1 MSTEAEA
8 EGAVTYL
15 DALEIFTRGDV
26 EQVKKII
33 PQWMAAYNSSDE
45 GGEGDA
51 LISSCTPLHLA
62 VQCPRKE
69 VVAAILEFDQ
79 PPVPVNATDGH
90 GATALQL
97 AAKAARRDVVKM
109 LLRHGADDL
118 AQDKQGHDALAY
130 AAEPGVAAVLQ
141 DHRTEQAHAATAQL
155 FAAARGSDSA
165 KVEQTLEAV
174 ASRADVA
181 GRNSD
186 GGTLLHA
193 AVQGG
198 HETLARWAIAE
209 GVDVFARD
217 AHDKSAEAYAADNTR
232 MRELLNQA
240 PMGNARTVQ
249 PERAPRLSG
258 SLHKWTN
265 YAGGWKARWF
275 ELEDGVLSYYKNQAD
290 ADSAC
295 RGAINL
301 RVAKI
306 GMVGRDRTQ
315 FEILGKGSVKYRVK
329 APDAA
334 IAKQWVHLLNVSK
347 QWALMRLKDTEDPS
361 SPSAPSTEDAVA
373 EDHGAPQRPRTS
385 SLLRSKAADTP
396 TSVRTSTPQSQHMR
410 TQHQRRTSASSARS
424 GNGEARSP
432 RSSQLDGSPSV
443 HSAADSTVESSS
455 ESDDEMYSTRNAF
468 FSTLAELRAQ
478 LFIQDRLLEGLRK
491 TEPLSQSSE
500 ELARYRNIATQTTAQ
515 SRDLVA
521 TLDRVYR
528 ESSAAWQARMRREQ
542 ERIDMLAD
550 SLRSAVVSSQTLLE
564 SVRQKQDTV
573 DQELKHQQNQ
583 EEARVPDALAAAS
596 SCMSNYGLSA
606 AAPPEDDEEEDF
618 ADASDEFFD
627 AVTSVVSLGPSA
639 VQSTTP
645 SPAAEREEALQKDMT
660 LQKGEELP
668 QKGLTTGGEEI
679 SQTVS
684 PQDDISLH
692 KKQSRQPTDLTALSG
707 YPAAQTVRTTLPPI
721 THGGP
726 SLNLW
731 SIIKGAIGKD
741 LSKVSVPVFFNE
753 PTSFLQRFTEDM
765 EYSELLELAARLPRS
780 ADRTLFVA
788 GFAMSNYASTFGRIA
803 KPFNP
808 LLGETFEYVRRDRKY
823 RALSEQVEHHPP
835 ISACWVEGANFVY
848 HADTNIKSKFNSG
861 SLTVVPTGVCH
872 VELRL
877 PLAFLD
883 CPEERNAGDARQ
895 SPNIN
900 HEEGY
905 FTEHYTWNKLTTNV
919 NGIMLANFWIE
930 HVGDLNVVNH
940 RTGDATKIT
949 FMQSGWTGKNK
960 FKVTGESLDRRGQRV
975 YEIAGDWTSRLVA
988 RPVGSEAS
996 ADQAAEPV
1004 VYSNDTDHANSAST
1018 GDAVGFA
1025 AAHIVEVPRKPFV
1038 LWKINERPTQDNNY
1052 HLTTFA
1058 MSLNDKPSGLEPFLC
1073 PSDSRFRP
1081 DQRAMEVGEYELAD
1095 REKSRLENKQRA
1107 TRRRREQGEL
1117 ESWNPRWFEK
1127 ALDEDSG
1134 EEFWRFNGQ
1143 YWSERERVA
1152 EIKKQD
1158 ENTKNQPSSIE
1169 LWSGVEDIF

>member
-1 MSTEAEA
+1 MAAEAEA

-33 PQWMAAYNSSDE
+33 PQWMAAYHSSNSN
-45 GGEGDA
+45 GDA

-69 VVAAILEFDQ
+69 VVAAILEFDH
-79 PPVPVNATDGH
+79 PAVPVDATDGH

-118 AQDKQGHDALAY
+118 AQDNQGHDALAY
-130 AAEPGVAAVLQ
+130 TADAGIAAVLQ
-141 DHRTEQAHAATAQL
+141 DHRTELAHAATAQL
-155 FAAARGSDSA
+155 FAAARGDDSA

-174 ASRADVA
+174 AGRADVA

-198 HETLARWAIAE
+198 HEALARWAIAE

-217 AHDKSAEAYAADNTR
+217 AHDKPAEAYASDNTR
-232 MRELLNQA
+232 MRELLSQA
-240 PMGNARTVQ
+240 PMGNVRTAQ
-249 PERAPRLSG
+249 LERAPRLSG
-258 SLHKWTN
+258 TLHKWTN

-306 GMVGRDRTQ
+306 VMTGRDRAQ
-315 FEILGKGSVKYRVK
+315 FEVHGKGSIKYRVK

-334 IAKQWVHLLNVSK
+334 VAKQWVHLLNVSK
-347 QWALMRLKDTEDPS
+347 QWALVRRKDAEDSSSTTAPAEESPATTEDRG
-361 SPSAPSTEDAVA
+361 T
-373 EDHGAPQRPRTS
+373 PQRPRTS
-385 SLLRSKAADTP
+385 SLLRTKAAETAA
-396 TSVRTSTPQSQHMR
+396 SVRTATPQSQH
-410 TQHQRRTSASSARS
+410 RRGTSVSSARS

-432 RSSQLDGSPSV
+432 RSSQLDGTASV
-443 HSAADSTVESSS
+443 HSAAGSTVESGS
-455 ESDDEMYSTRNAF
+455 ESDDELYSARNTF
-468 FSTLAELRAQ
+468 FATLAELRAQ

-491 TEPLSQSSE
+491 TEALSTDSE
-500 ELARYRNIATQTTAQ
+500 ELARYRDIAAQTTAQ
-515 SRDLVA
+515 SRELVA

-564 SVRQKQDTV
+564 SVRQKQEPANQV
-573 DQELKHQQNQ
+573 SQHRQSQEG
-583 EEARVPDALAAAS
+583 APIPDALTAAS
-596 SCMSNYGLSA
+596 TCMSNYGLSA
-606 AAPPEDDEEEDF
+606 AARPEDEEDEEDF

-639 VQSTTP
+639 TQSATQ
-645 SPAAEREEALQKDMT
+645 SPAAEEEESSQKKLALQKEAESS
-660 LQKGEELP
+660 QKEP
-668 QKGLTTGGEEI
+668 TTGGEEA
-679 SQTVS
+679 
-684 PQDDISLH
+684 PQADVTQDH
-692 KKQSRQPTDLTALSG
+692 PPVNKKQSQSTDLTALSG
-707 YPAAQTVRTTLPPI
+707 YPAAQTVRTTLPAI
-721 THGGP
+721 TRGGP

-765 EYSELLELAARLPRS
+765 EYSEMLELAARLPRS

-808 LLGETFEYVRRDRKY
+808 LLGETFEYVRRDRRY
-823 RALSEQVEHHPP
+823 RAVSEQVAHHPP

-877 PLAFLD
+877 PLAFLE
-883 CPEERNAGDARQ
+883 CPEERSSGDARK
-895 SPNIN
+895 PANIN
-900 HEEGY
+900 REEGY
-905 FTEHYTWNKLTTNV
+905 FTEHYSWNKLTTNV

-930 HVGDLNVVNH
+930 HVGDLDVVNH
-940 RTGDATKIT
+940 RTGDNTKIT

-960 FKVTGESLDRRGQRV
+960 FKVTGEALDRRGKRV

-988 RPVGSEAS
+988 RPVGPEATGG

-1004 VYSNDTDHANSAST
+1004 VCPSNADHSGAAST
-1018 GDAVGFA
+1018 GEAVGFA

-1038 LWKINERPTQDNNY
+1038 LWKINERPTEDNSY

-1058 MSLNDKPSGLEPFLC
+1058 MSLNDKPSELEPFLC

-1095 REKSRLENKQRA
+1095 REKSRLENKQRD

-1117 ESWNPRWFEK
+1117 DPWSPRWFEK
-1127 ALDEDSG
+1127 AFDEDSG

-1143 YWSERERVA
+1143 YWPERERVA
-1152 EIKKQD
+1152 EIISQQK
-1158 ENTKNQPSSIE
+1158 ENKSEQSPSIE

>member
-1 MSTEAEA
+1 MAAEAEA

-15 DALEIFTRGDV
+15 DALEIFMRGDV

-33 PQWMAAYNSSDE
+33 PQWMTAYHNSDNY
-45 GGEGDA
+45 GDA

-62 VQCPRKE
+62 VQCPRKD
-69 VVAAILEFDQ
+69 VVAAILEFEH
-79 PPVPVNATDGH
+79 PAVPVDATDGN

-118 AQDKQGHDALAY
+118 AQDNQGHDALAY
-130 AAEPGVAAVLQ
+130 AADAGVAAVLQ
-141 DHRTEQAHAATAQL
+141 DHRTELAHAATVQL
-155 FAAARGSDSA
+155 FAAARGDDSA

-174 ASRADVA
+174 SGRADVA

-198 HETLARWAIAE
+198 HEALARWAIAE

-217 AHDKSAEAYAADNTR
+217 AHDKSAEAYVADNTR
-232 MRELLNQA
+232 MRELLSQA
-240 PMGNARTVQ
+240 PMGNVRTAQ
-249 PERAPRLSG
+249 LERAPRLSG

-306 GMVGRDRTQ
+306 VMAGRDRTQ
-315 FEILGKGSVKYRVK
+315 FEVHGKGSIKYRVK
-329 APDAA
+329 ARDAA
-334 IAKQWVHLLNVSK
+334 VAKQWVHLLNVSK
-347 QWALMRLKDTEDPS
+347 QWALVRRKDADDPQPPP
-361 SPSAPSTEDAVA
+361 PSFSTEDSSAAA
-373 EDHGAPQRPRTS
+373 EDRSVSQRPRTS
-385 SLLRSKAADTP
+385 SLLRNKAAETATP
-396 TSVRTSTPQSQHMR
+396 ARTATPQSQH
-410 TQHQRRTSASSARS
+410 RRGASVSSTRS

-432 RSSQLDGSPSV
+432 RSPRSSQLDGNASV
-443 HSAADSTVESSS
+443 HSAADSTVESGS
-455 ESDDEMYSTRNAF
+455 ESDDELYSARNTF
-468 FSTLAELRAQ
+468 FATLAELRAQ

-491 TEPLSQSSE
+491 TEALSPNSE
-500 ELARYRNIATQTTAQ
+500 ELARYRGIAVQTTAQ
-515 SRDLVA
+515 SRDLVSV
-521 TLDRVYR
+521 LDRVYR
-528 ESSAAWQARMRREQ
+528 ESSAAWQTRMRREQ
-542 ERIDMLAD
+542 ERIDMLAE

-564 SVRQKQDTV
+564 SARQKQEPA
-573 DQELKHQQNQ
+573 DQESHQQQ
-583 EEARVPDALAAAS
+583 SREEARVPDALAAAS
-596 SCMSNYGLSA
+596 TCMSNYGLSA
-606 AAPPEDDEEEDF
+606 AVRPEEDEEDEDF

-627 AVTSVVSLGPSA
+627 AVTSVVSLGPS
-639 VQSTTP
+639 TTQ
-645 SPAAEREEALQKDMT
+645 SPAAEKEESSQKSLALLEEAESPQKDQPT
-660 LQKGEELP
+660 SGEEAP
-668 QKGLTTGGEEI
+668 QADA
-679 SQTVS
+679 V
-684 PQDDISLH
+684 QDH
-692 KKQSRQPTDLTALSG
+692 KSHSHQSTDLTALSG
-707 YPAAQTVRTTLPPI
+707 YPVAQTVRTALPAI

-726 SLNLW
+726 SLNMW

-808 LLGETFEYVRRDRKY
+808 LLGETFEYVRRDRRY
-823 RALSEQVEHHPP
+823 RAVSEQVEHHPP
-835 ISACWVEGANFVY
+835 ISACWVEGTNFVY

-877 PLAFLD
+877 PLAFLER
-883 CPEERNAGDARQ
+883 PEEQSAGDARQ
-895 SPNIN
+895 PPNIN
-900 HEEGY
+900 REEGY
-905 FTEHYTWNKLTTNV
+905 FTEHYSWNKLTTNV

-930 HVGDLNVVNH
+930 HVGDLDVVNH
-940 RTGDATKIT
+940 RTGDNTKIT

-960 FKVTGESLDRRGQRV
+960 FKVTGEALDRRGQRV

-988 RPVGSEAS
+988 RPVGPEATGG

-1004 VYSNDTDHANSAST
+1004 VCSSNTGTGST

-1038 LWKINERPTQDNNY
+1038 LWKINERPTEDNSY

-1058 MSLNDKPSGLEPFLC
+1058 MSLNDRPSELEPFLC

-1081 DQRAMEVGEYELAD
+1081 DQRAMEVGEYDLAD

-1117 ESWNPRWFEK
+1117 DPWSPRWFEK
-1127 ALDEDSG
+1127 AFDEDSG
-1134 EEFWRFNGQ
+1134 EGFWRFNGK
-1143 YWSERERVA
+1143 YWPERERVA
-1152 EIKKQD
+1152 EIISKQ
-1158 ENTKNQPSSIE
+1158 TKSDQSSSIE